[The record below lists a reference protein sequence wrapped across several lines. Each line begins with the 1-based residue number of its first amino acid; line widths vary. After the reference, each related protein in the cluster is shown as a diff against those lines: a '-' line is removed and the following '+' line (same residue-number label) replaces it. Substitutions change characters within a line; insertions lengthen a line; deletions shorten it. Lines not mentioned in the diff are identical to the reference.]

1 MLENFDPA
9 VTQHN
14 FQEEQVSTP
23 MAYMN
28 WSTSKHRKPKGKKK
42 TRKAL
47 EKKEVEC
54 DQLKHLN
61 GQLTHENEML
71 KRAIMLAIAAN
82 RRKLDDDLA
91 DDALRVLP
99 PKRNRRG

>member
-28 WSTSKHRKPKGKKK
+28 WSTSKHRKPKGKRK

-47 EKKEVEC
+47 EKK
-54 DQLKHLN
+54 K
-61 GQLTHENEML
+61 
-71 KRAIMLAIAAN
+71 
-82 RRKLDDDLA
+82 
-91 DDALRVLP
+91 
-99 PKRNRRG
+99 

>member
-28 WSTSKHRKPKGKKK
+28 WSTSKHRKPKGKRKPAKPWKK
-42 TRKAL
+42 FPAPRS
-47 EKKEVEC
+47 
-54 DQLKHLN
+54 
-61 GQLTHENEML
+61 
-71 KRAIMLAIAAN
+71 R
-82 RRKLDDDLA
+82 
-91 DDALRVLP
+91 
-99 PKRNRRG
+99 